1 MDLMQLKQMS
11 LLVVTGEPTDCQ
23 QLQLYLGR
31 KLHVS
36 CVATGEEALTHL
48 ERQPVDLLLLADR
61 LPDRNSFDL
70 LRTIHAK
77 ERYRDLPII
86 IVTGDHSQK
95 TEAASAMAGAFD
107 LIRKPFIPIIGVKK
121 VEQVLELEYLN
132 RNLETEVQRQT
143 ELAAERL
150 ASSQRLYEET
160 IMALAKTVD
169 AKDRY
174 TRGHSQRVATYAK
187 FLAHRLGWSQ
197 EEQQRI
203 YYMGLLHDIGK
214 IGVPEAILRKTSRLT
229 DEEYAIIKQHTI
241 IGYNILNYVAEFPEL
256 KIGARWHHERY
267 DGNGYPDGLKGDAIP
282 VYARII
288 AVSDTYDAMTS
299 KRSYRDILPQDVV
312 RKEIEKARG
321 HQLDP
326 EYADI
331 MIMIIDS
338 DKDYRLHEQ

>member
-11 LLVVTGEPTDCQ
+11 LLVVTGEQTDCQ

-107 LIRKPFIPIIGVKK
+107 LIRKPFIPIIVVKK

>member
-1 MDLMQLKQMS
+1 MDLTQLRHMS
-11 LLVVTGEPTDCQ
+11 LLIVDNDLADNQ
-23 QLQLYLGR
+23 QLELYLEQRLHIFSAPEGR
-31 KLHVS
+31 Q
-36 CVATGEEALTHL
+36 AL
-48 ERQPVDLLLLADR
+48 DLLSHESIQLVLLADNIT
-61 LPDRNSFDL
+61 DMNCFDL
-70 LRTIHAK
+70 LRKIHAQEQYK
-77 ERYRDLPII
+77 NLPVII
-86 IVTGDHSQK
+86 MTTDHSQK

-107 LIRKPFIPIIGVKK
+107 IIRKPFIPIIVVKK

-132 RNLETEVQRQT
+132 QNLRREVRRQT
-143 ELAAERL
+143 LIAEERL

-169 AKDRY
+169 AKDPY

-187 FLAHRLGWSQ
+187 FLAYRLDWS
-197 EEQQRI
+197 EEDQQRI

-214 IGVPEAILRKTSRLT
+214 IGIPETILRKTSRLT
-229 DEEYAIIKQHTI
+229 DEEYAIIKRHTI

-267 DGNGYPDGLKGDAIP
+267 DGHGYPDGLAGESIP
-282 VYARII
+282 VFARII
-288 AVSDTYDAMTS
+288 AVADTYDAMTS

-312 RKEIEKARG
+312 RKEIKKARG

-326 EYADI
+326 KYADI

-338 DKDYRLHEQ
+338 DKDYRLHEL